1 MFCFIL
7 FLTTTFAFQCINDV
21 GKPVDS
27 WIILKKPKGTTYFFY
42 DSLEKDFKTS
52 PYSLNDS
59 SSGALAHT
67 SKQLW
72 HQDANYVIYNDQVP
86 KLYNIINDT
95 IINNT
100 VLGQFGHT
108 KGFFAFDD
116 VSDDVS
122 DDNSNGFWLTHSIPL
137 FPLGPQSSNT
147 YLGLGSNAKTY
158 AQHLLC
164 LSVSAKTLDTLAG
177 AFLLNRPQIYDSKL
191 LTTNSYENIRNLI
204 DGEFSTGDS
213 CLITP
218 LLSQGGMP
226 FHVYSKTSE
235 WNNDLYAGCVAPYE
249 KDTLWVETWIR
260 GKAEGPVCPITA
272 YDTLDIKSLNFAPL
286 DGQWLETQDHSKWLI
301 TETNKRVCMG
311 DINRM
316 MTQYARGG
324 GTTCFLDDILH
335 TVLKKAITAIDECD

>member
-1 MFCFIL
+1 M
-7 FLTTTFAFQCINDV
+7 NDV

-27 WIILKKPKGTTYFFY
+27 WLILKKPKGTTYFFY
-42 DSLEKDFKTS
+42 DSSEQIFHTS

-72 HQDANYVIYNDQVP
+72 YKDANYVIYNDQVP
-86 KLYNIINDT
+86 KLDKKN

-100 VLGQFGHT
+100 LVLGQYGHT
-108 KGFFAFDD
+108 KGFFAFND
-116 VSDDVS
+116 VSDDV
-122 DDNSNGFWLTHSIPL
+122 NNGFWLTHSVPL
-137 FPLGPQSSNT
+137 FPIGPQRSEN

-177 AFLLNRPQIYDSKL
+177 AFLLNRPQIYESKL
-191 LTTNSYENIRNLI
+191 LNTKNYENIRNLI
-204 DGEFSTGDS
+204 DGEFSTGNS

-272 YDTLDIKSLNFAPL
+272 YDTLDIKSLNFTPL
-286 DGQWLETQDHSKWLI
+286 EGAWLETQDHSKWLI

-316 MTQYARGG
+316 TTQYARGG
-324 GTTCFLDDILH
+324 GTTCFTDSTLH
-335 TVLKKAITAIDECD
+335 TVLKKATTGKDTCD